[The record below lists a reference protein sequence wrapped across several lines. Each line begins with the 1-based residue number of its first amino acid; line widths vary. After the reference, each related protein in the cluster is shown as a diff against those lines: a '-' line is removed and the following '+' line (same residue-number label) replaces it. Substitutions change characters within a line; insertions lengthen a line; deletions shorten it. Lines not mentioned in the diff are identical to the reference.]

1 MLKIRLSRR
10 GKKKQPTYRVIVADA
25 ESKRDGRYVE
35 LIGWYNPLT
44 NPESYRIDEGR
55 ALYWLSVGAQPTD
68 AVKRLL
74 ATQGTYDRLSRVH
87 QGEGIEALVAEY
99 EGRPVEP
106 EVETAAE
113 ETIEET
119 AEEAPGLI
127 ERIVDTVENAAEAV
141 VEFVAGDDEA
151 EEEAATATEE
161 TVVAAETDE
170 DDEDKDEA

>member
-25 ESKRDGRYVE
+25 DSKRDGRYVE

-44 NPESYRIDEGR
+44 DPESYRIDEGR

-74 ATQGTYDRLSRVH
+74 TTQGTYNRLPRLH

-99 EGRPVEP
+99 EGRPVEVEADSVP
-106 EVETAAE
+106 EAE
-113 ETIEET
+113 VEET

-127 ERIVDTVENAAEAV
+127 ERIVDTVEDAAEAV
-141 VEFVAGDDEA
+141 VELVSGDDEA
-151 EEEAATATEE
+151 E
-161 TVVAAETDE
+161 DE
-170 DDEDKDEA
+170 DTAADESGVTAESDEEEDKA